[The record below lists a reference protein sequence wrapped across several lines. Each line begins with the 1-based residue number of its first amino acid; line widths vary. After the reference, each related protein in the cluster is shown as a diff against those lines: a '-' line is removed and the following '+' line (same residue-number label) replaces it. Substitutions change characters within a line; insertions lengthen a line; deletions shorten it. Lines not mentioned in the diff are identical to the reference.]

1 MKKHLFLGLKTLV
14 LLLLIFKGYSTKA
27 LDIDVRLYADKSVER
42 AIITLDTG
50 LYYILAY
57 TDEEELVDTIYDVF
71 SQDQLRTF
79 YLRVAGNKVALQRGA
94 ESLGSFKNL
103 RFSSRHPNK
112 EFRIEANKKG
122 RAYFGDLHFSVRQS
136 HLQIINRVNIE
147 KYVAGVVESE
157 AGHVDQFEFYKAQ
170 AVLARTF
177 AVKNLGKHLR
187 EGYNLKDDVSSQAYY
202 SKAHYT
208 NKKLIDS
215 AVAATAD
222 TILVLQNCEPV
233 LGVFHANSGGFTTN
247 SEDVWLTEVDY
258 LRAKRD
264 SFSERVGSYQWEK
277 RVEANLFYDYVAKRL
292 KVANNLRL
300 QKALLNFDQ
309 STRQSYFTYDG
320 KKLKLTRLRSH
331 FGLRSTY
338 FTVEKEGKNVL
349 LKGRGFG
356 HGVGLS
362 QDGAIEMSRRG
373 YAYRAILQFY
383 FTGIELESLTRL
395 NLEGAP
401 LLP

>member
-1 MKKHLFLGLKTLV
+1 MLFFV
-14 LLLLIFKGYSTKA
+14 LSSYSAKA

-42 AIITLDTG
+42 AVVTLDTG

-57 TDEEELVDTIYDVF
+57 TNDNKLLDTIYDVF
-71 SQDQLRTF
+71 SQDPLRTF
-79 YLRVAGNKVALQRGA
+79 YLRVRGKKVVLQRGS
-94 ESLGSFKNL
+94 ENLGSFENL
-103 RFSSRHPNK
+103 RFSSGHPNK

-122 RAYFGDLHFSVRQS
+122 RAYFGDLHLSVRQGL
-136 HLQIINRVNIE
+136 LQIINRVNIE

-157 AGHVDQFEFYKAQ
+157 AGHVAEYEFYKAQ

-177 AVKNLGKHLR
+177 AIKNLGKHLR

-208 NKKLIDS
+208 HKDLIDS

-247 SEDVWLTEVDY
+247 SEDVWLTEVAY

-264 SFSERVGSYQWEK
+264 SFSEGVGSYQWEK

-320 KKLKLTRLRSH
+320 KKLKLSRLRSH

-338 FTVEKEGKNVL
+338 FTVENEGKNVL
-349 LKGRGFG
+349 LRGRGFG

-373 YAYRAILQFY
+373 YAYRDILQFY
-383 FTGIELESLTRL
+383 FTDIELESLKQL
-395 NLEGAP
+395 NVEGVP